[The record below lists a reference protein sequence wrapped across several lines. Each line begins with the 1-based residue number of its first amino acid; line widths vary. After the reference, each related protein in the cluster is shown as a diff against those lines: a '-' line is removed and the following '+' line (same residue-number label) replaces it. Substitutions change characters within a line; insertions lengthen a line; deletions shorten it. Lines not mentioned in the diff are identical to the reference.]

1 MTSPIRPL
9 FVQLTDFGDKEPAEY
24 TLREAIEWYKRCVRG
39 AQDSGVPTVLESN
52 LLNEQWVVLV
62 TAIARGQGVP
72 TGSLSYF
79 LAEMANTEMHLLD
92 IAKEEAEAAGVS
104 T

>member
-1 MTSPIRPL
+1 MTAPIRPL
-9 FVQLTDFGDKEPAEY
+9 FAQLTDFGSKEPAEY
-24 TLREAIEWYKRCVRG
+24 SLREAIEWYKRCVKG
-39 AQDSGVPTVLESN
+39 ARDSGVPTALESN

-62 TAIARGQGVP
+62 KAIAERQGVP

-79 LAEMANTEMHLLD
+79 LAELAKTEMHLLE
-92 IAKEEAEAAGVS
+92 IAQEEAEAAGVS